1 MSTWLIVSLALPL
14 LGAALAAGVAA
25 AGYRVVRCVALGT
38 TLLTLLVAGY
48 LAFQFP
54 ADSPARITLEGA
66 PQAEPFALWEAQWFG
81 SPEGP
86 VDIRFSLGLDGLGVW
101 LYALSA
107 LLMVTAVLISWETI
121 THRPGT
127 YYALLLLL
135 ETGLLGVF
143 TARDILLF
151 YVFFE
156 FTLLPLFFL
165 IGIWGHEERRYAAVK
180 FFLYTLAGSVLTFLG
195 LLAIAWWCASQH
207 PQGVLSFYLPTI
219 EEQLRRTPLPAELQW
234 WLFLA
239 LFAGFAVKVP
249 LWPFHTWLPLAHVEA
264 PTAGSVLLAGVLL
277 KVGSYGFVRFCL
289 PLLPAG
295 SAAWMPWVMWLAVV
309 GILYAALVAL
319 VQWDIKRLI
328 AYSSVSHLGFCMLG
342 VFAMNRPGLEGGVL
356 QMVNHGLSTA
366 GLFSVVGMI
375 YARYHTRHMAELGG
389 LARRLPLLSTV
400 FLVLV
405 LSSIGL
411 PGLNGFAGE
420 FLILAGA
427 FNRGWTAP
435 AAYAGQLYLLAALAT
450 LGVVLGAW
458 YMLGMVRQVLFGPLQ
473 EPVREEGEPH
483 PAVRD
488 LRWYEL
494 GAVAPLLVFVL
505 WIGLQPGFFLQR
517 MHSALLPLADRAAVS
532 YYRSYAQAHLP
543 AKNKEQKG
551 QPQGEKQPRAEEA
564 PPADPAR

>member
-1 MSTWLIVSLALPL
+1 MATWLIVSLVIPL
-14 LGAALAAGVAA
+14 VGAALAAGTAA
-25 AGYRVVRCVALGT
+25 AGHRTVRLVALAA

-48 LAFQFP
+48 LVFQFP
-54 ADSPARITLEGA
+54 AADPARLTLEGA
-66 PQAEPFALWEAQWFG
+66 QQPEPFALWEAQWFG

-86 VDIRFSLGLDGLGVW
+86 VDIRFSLALDGLGVW
-101 LYALSA
+101 LYGLSA
-107 LLMVTAVLISWETI
+107 LLMLTAVFISWDSV

-207 PQGVLSFYLPTI
+207 PQGVLSFYLPAV
-219 EEQLRRTPLPAELQW
+219 EEQLRRTPMPASLQW

-289 PLLPAG
+289 PLLPVG
-295 SAAWMPWVMWLAVV
+295 SAAWMPWVMWLAVA

-319 VQWDIKRLI
+319 VQWDVKRLI

-366 GLFSVVGMI
+366 GLFAVVGMI

-435 AAYAGQLYLLAALAT
+435 AGYAGQLYLLAALAT

-458 YMLGMVRQVLFGPLQ
+458 YMLSMVRQVLFGPLQ
-473 EPVREEGEPH
+473 EPLDQEGNP
-483 PAVRD
+483 PQSVPD
-488 LRWYEL
+488 LRWHEL
-494 GAVAPLLVFVL
+494 AAVAPLLVFVL
-505 WIGLQPGFFLQR
+505 WIGLQPGFFLRR
-517 MHSALLPLADRAAVS
+517 MQGDLLPLADRATLN
-532 YYRSYAQAHLP
+532 YYRTYAQARVP
-543 AKNKEQKG
+543 VKKQQQKEQPKQKE
-551 QPQGEKQPRAEEA
+551 QPPAEE
-564 PPADPAR
+564 PQPAER